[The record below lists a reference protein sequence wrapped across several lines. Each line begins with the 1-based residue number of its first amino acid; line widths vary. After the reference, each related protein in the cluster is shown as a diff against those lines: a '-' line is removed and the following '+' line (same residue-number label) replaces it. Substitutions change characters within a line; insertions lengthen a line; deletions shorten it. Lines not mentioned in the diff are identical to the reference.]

1 MTHGNTT
8 RSAMSNGLVYRG
20 PVPGN
25 VQAVERAVAVLRTLA
40 AAGRPLDLA
49 EIAAALEL
57 PKTTAFGLVRTLRDV
72 GMVEQHGSG
81 GAYAL
86 GASLSRLEQTA
97 LDPHDLRSIATN
109 WADALAARSRLEVLI
124 TMPEPEGARVVHHV
138 FRPDDSAQELRTGDL
153 LPLHATAAGKVL
165 LAHAVRSPRPTDLE
179 RYSSRTITHRP
190 RLDAVL
196 RRVRESG
203 WAAETGEFHPDE
215 AGVGVALRG
224 YGGLV
229 VGAVSV
235 RGPIERVMGRDG
247 RPPSGLLDLVRS
259 TAHSISRAVVT

>member
-1 MTHGNTT
+1 M
-8 RSAMSNGLVYRG
+8 
-20 PVPGN
+20 PGN

-49 EIAAALEL
+49 EIAGALSL

-72 GMVEQHGSG
+72 GVVEQHDHG

-86 GASLSRLEQTA
+86 GDALSRLGQTA

-109 WADALAARSRLEVLI
+109 WADALAARSRLEVLL
-124 TMPEPEGARVVHHV
+124 TMPEPYGARVVHHV
-138 FRPDDSAQELRTGDL
+138 FRPDDTAQQLRTGEL

-165 LAHAVRSPRPTDLE
+165 LALAVRGPRPTELE
-179 RYSSRTITHRP
+179 RYTQRTIVQRP

-196 RRVRESG
+196 RRVRETG
-203 WAAETGEFHPDE
+203 WASETGEFHPDE
-215 AGVGVALRG
+215 AGVAVALRG

-235 RGPIERVMGRDG
+235 RGPVERVQGGDG
-247 RPPSGLLDLVRS
+247 RPSPAVLAEVRS
-259 TAHSISRAVVT
+259 AARSISRAVVS